1 MSLRVRGVGGV
12 QFDMNPKGAPKLGSL
27 NRLRYCV
34 IVAFALTVGCNVDP
48 PIPPNL
54 PPPPKPAGAP
64 HSRLRVRNV
73 GSLAIRE
80 LVIMFPYEDVRF
92 GDVGNGTTT
101 RYLDVPRGVYSLA
114 AIRHSWGP
122 QGRPITQ
129 GVTDWLGERPLPVGD
144 FTYELRAEPYG
155 DGSIVYLLGILREIS
170 LRSSVV
176 PPFRSRQEAFRGAN
190 RYRVPVDLPRR
201 SAEPTRTNPV
211 GCRCSGKLRWLKGSR
226 RRNCADAHRRTRED
240 AATPSVT
247 ARRSA

>member
-34 IVAFALTVGCNVDP
+34 IGAFALIVGCNVDP
-48 PIPPNL
+48 PIAPNL

-114 AIRHSWGP
+114 AISHRWE
-122 QGRPITQ
+122 GRVIP
-129 GVTDWLGERPLPVGD
+129 GGAVTDWLGERPLPVGD

-170 LRSSVV
+170 SKGTTDRAQATRFAVLWSAPTSVQRTLDNLARSD
-176 PPFRSRQEAFRGAN
+176 P
-190 RYRVPVDLPRR
+190 
-201 SAEPTRTNPV
+201 
-211 GCRCSGKLRWLKGSR
+211 
-226 RRNCADAHRRTRED
+226 
-240 AATPSVT
+240 
-247 ARRSA
+247 

>member
-34 IVAFALTVGCNVDP
+34 IGAFALIVGCNVDP
-48 PIPPNL
+48 PIAPNL

-101 RYLDVPRGVYSLA
+101 RY
-114 AIRHSWGP
+114 
-122 QGRPITQ
+122 
-129 GVTDWLGERPLPVGD
+129 
-144 FTYELRAEPYG
+144 
-155 DGSIVYLLGILREIS
+155 
-170 LRSSVV
+170 
-176 PPFRSRQEAFRGAN
+176 
-190 RYRVPVDLPRR
+190 
-201 SAEPTRTNPV
+201 
-211 GCRCSGKLRWLKGSR
+211 
-226 RRNCADAHRRTRED
+226 
-240 AATPSVT
+240 
-247 ARRSA
+247 